1 MTEEE
6 EKAGR
11 IVMDLLKRRRFVGFA
26 MILILTAFVV
36 VRWGLLVTLGM
47 ISYSCILIYV
57 LFRVILGA
65 DVEIILPSEGEE
77 AGELEEA
84 SEDD

>member
-1 MTEEE
+1 MTDEE

-26 MILILTAFVV
+26 MILVLTAVVV
-36 VRWGLLVTLGM
+36 VRWGLPVTLGM
-47 ISYSCILIYV
+47 ISYSCVLIYV

-65 DVEIILPSEGEE
+65 DVEIILPREDEEVDESEEG
-77 AGELEEA
+77 
-84 SEDD
+84 SE